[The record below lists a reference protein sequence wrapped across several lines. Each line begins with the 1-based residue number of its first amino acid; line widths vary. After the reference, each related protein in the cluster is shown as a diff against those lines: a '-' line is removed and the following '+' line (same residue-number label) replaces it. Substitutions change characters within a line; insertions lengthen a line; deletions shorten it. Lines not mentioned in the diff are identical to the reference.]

1 MIGKKVQIMVQQR
14 LHWAVGEYTCLVH
27 CLVLWRVIWP
37 VDCLVP
43 VWMFIFSAEKDTAG
57 VGTGMERVDEGN
69 TDHPPGLSLNGDN
82 LHKQQ
87 PKKESRGRFSVR

>member
-1 MIGKKVQIMVQQR
+1 M
-14 LHWAVGEYTCLVH
+14 Y
-27 CLVLWRVIWP
+27 
-37 VDCLVP
+37 
-43 VWMFIFSAEKDTAG
+43 IFSAEKDTAG

-87 PKKESRGRFSVR
+87 PKKESRGRFSVRY